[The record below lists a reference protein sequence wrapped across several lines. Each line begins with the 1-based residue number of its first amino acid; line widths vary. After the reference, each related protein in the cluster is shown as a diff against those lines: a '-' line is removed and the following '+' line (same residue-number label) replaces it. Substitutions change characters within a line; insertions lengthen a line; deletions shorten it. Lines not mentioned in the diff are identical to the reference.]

1 MKTTNQK
8 RGQNPDFIAVVTCGK
23 LTVRSD
29 PLAEIE
35 IAQTGLT
42 TAGLRAFANLIGW
55 NMSDI
60 AKATGTTERTLIRN
74 KEKPL
79 NKQISEHALEIARLS
94 GVGVAYFGDVK
105 RWSQW
110 LDTPHMQLDSHR
122 PRAMINTIRGRE
134 LIHRII
140 TGLQYG
146 FTA

>member
-1 MKTTNQK
+1 MRTTNQN

-23 LTVRSD
+23 LTIRSN

-42 TAGLRAFANLIGW
+42 AAGLRAFANLMGW

-74 KEKPL
+74 KEKLL

-94 GVGVAYFGDVK
+94 GCGVAYFGDVK

-122 PRAMINTIRGRE
+122 PRELMNTIRGRE
-134 LIHRII
+134 LIRRVIS
-140 TGLQYG
+140 GLQYG

>member
-8 RGQNPDFIAVVTCGK
+8 RGQNPDFVAVVTCGK
-23 LTVRSD
+23 LTGRSN

-55 NMSDI
+55 NVSDI

-79 NKQISEHALEIARLS
+79 NKQISEHAIEIARLS

-110 LDTPHMQLDSHR
+110 LDTPHMQFDNHP
-122 PRAMINTIRGRE
+122 PRAMIDTIRGRE
-134 LIHRII
+134 LIHRVI

>member
-1 MKTTNQK
+1 MRTTNQN

-23 LTVRSD
+23 LTIRSN

-42 TAGLRAFANLIGW
+42 TAGLRAFANLMGW
-55 NMSDI
+55 NVSDI

-94 GVGVAYFGDVK
+94 GGGVAYFGDVK
-105 RWSQW
+105 CWSQW
-110 LDTPHMQLDSHR
+110 LDTPHMQFDNHP